1 MERLN
6 IQEETYKLL
15 SQRLFSYF
23 DSKKLVDW
31 ALMMMENGCD
41 SNSLII
47 LAGLDND
54 STEVREQYFWQTID
68 ELKLDVNKSDFDL
81 IDHYAIYIGESVV
94 NKKIAPKDGLS
105 IMQEIVRTTY
115 YSSKYIQFYELD
127 EDLDYLKYDN
137 RTIFNSELSLEN
149 ADKFIIKEF
158 ELFLETEKLKI
169 DDTIR
174 ESAYC
179 NRCSSI
185 EKPKLKNKRNLIGQV
200 KYQYW
205 VCGNC
210 ESLDILHFRNQRG
223 REIIMSKIKNAT
235 YTRYSQ

>member
-1 MERLN
+1 MN
-6 IQEETYKLL
+6 VQEETYKLL
-15 SQRLFSYF
+15 AQRLFSYF

-31 ALMMMENGCD
+31 AVMMIENGFD
-41 SNSLII
+41 SDSLII

-54 STEVREQYFWQTID
+54 LTEVREKYFWQTID

-81 IDHYAIYIGESVV
+81 IDHYAIYIAESVV

-105 IMQEIVRTTY
+105 IIQEIVRTTN
-115 YSSKYIQFYELD
+115 YSTKYIQFYELD

-137 RTIFNSELSLEN
+137 RTIFNSGLSLGN
-149 ADKFIIKEF
+149 ADKFIIDEF

-174 ESAYC
+174 QSTYC
-179 NRCSSI
+179 NRCCSV
-185 EKPKLKNKRNLIGQV
+185 EKPKLKNKHNLIGQV

-210 ESLDILHFRNQRG
+210 ESKDILHFRDQRG
-223 REIIMSKIKNAT
+223 REKIISKIKNST
-235 YTRYSQ
+235 